1 MAAAA
6 HRPER
11 RELAGI
17 QVWNGEHA
25 LGPCNLSWSA
35 GRIESVTSADDRW
48 PELCVIP
55 GLVDTHVHLTGRAS
69 VAEAP
74 RPDDTLIWPLVT
86 TREEQ
91 VLHAAANA
99 QRAMHHGVTTLR
111 DLAADEVQVAVQRA
125 FDADVMVGPRV
136 LASGP
141 VGMTAGHHDLFVPP
155 AHPVRSRTADGPDE
169 CRKLV
174 RTWARSGLTGIK
186 IFTSGG
192 VLSTGDKVGWRN
204 HTSEEVGST
213 VDEAHALGMLV
224 AAHAHTPDGIQVAI
238 DQGVDSIEHA
248 TEMTDTQATTLAERG
263 TPVAPTLLI
272 NDLIAQGSVPV
283 ATESQEKAER
293 LVVSRDTRFRAAA
306 QAGVCFVLGTDASGY
321 FLAFGDQ
328 MSEAVRMRDVLSLDA
343 EQALRAATSDAAAS
357 LGLAQETGRITP
369 ELSADF
375 VILRGRPWEC
385 LEDLSTDNVVGV
397 VCRGRLVAGDL
408 PRT

>member
-1 MAAAA
+1 M
-6 HRPER
+6 RPFER
-11 RELAGI
+11 HELTGVH
-17 QVWNGEHA
+17 VWDGERG
-25 LGPCNLSWSA
+25 LGPCDLSWS
-35 GRIESVTSADDRW
+35 GDRIESVTSADDQW

-55 GLVDTHVHLTGRAS
+55 GLVDTHVHLAGRAS
-69 VAEAP
+69 IAEAP
-74 RPDDTLIWPLVT
+74 RPDDTLVWPLVT

-99 QRAMHHGVTTLR
+99 QRAMRHGVTTLR
-111 DLAADEVQVAVQRA
+111 DLAADEVQIAVQRA
-125 FDADVMVGPRV
+125 FDAEIMLGPRV

-174 RTWARSGLTGIK
+174 RTWARAGLTGIK

-204 HTSEEVGST
+204 HTSEEIRST
-213 VDEAHALGMLV
+213 IDEAHALGMLV
-224 AAHAHTPDGIQVAI
+224 AAHAHSPEGIQVAM
-238 DQGVDSIEHA
+238 DEGVDSIEHA
-248 TEMTDTQATTLAERG
+248 TEMTDTQVATLAEYG

-283 ATESQEKAER
+283 AAESQEKAER

-306 QAGVCFVLGTDASGY
+306 QAGVRFVLGTDASGY

-328 MSEAVRMRDVLSLDA
+328 MAEAVRMANVISLDA
-343 EQALRAATSDAAAS
+343 ERTLRAATSDAAAS
-357 LGLAQETGRITP
+357 LGLSQETGRISP
-369 ELSADF
+369 GLSADF
-375 VILRGRPWEC
+375 VILRGRPWERID
-385 LEDLSTDNVVGV
+385 DLSTANIVAV
-397 VCRGRLVAGDL
+397 VCRGRLAAGNL
-408 PRT
+408 PHT